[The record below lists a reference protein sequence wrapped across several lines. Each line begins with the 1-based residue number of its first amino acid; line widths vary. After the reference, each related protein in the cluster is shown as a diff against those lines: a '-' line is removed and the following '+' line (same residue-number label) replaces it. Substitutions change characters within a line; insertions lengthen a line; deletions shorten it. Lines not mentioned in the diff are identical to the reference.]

1 MAITKI
7 HAIKST
13 LGKALAYI
21 ENPDKTDGQ
30 MLVSGYNCEPQ
41 TASIDFEMT
50 AVLAHKA
57 RNLKRKRS
65 TNLAYHLIQS
75 FSPEDA
81 VTPEQAHELG
91 KKLAFEYTGGKYEY
105 VVATHIDKGHIHNHI
120 MLNAV
125 SFYDY
130 KTLRTVPYRTAR
142 QIRDISDRL
151 CMEAH
156 LSVIDDPQKIGQLY
170 PENAG
175 KKKSASNRT
184 EIRKRLDFCLERA
197 TDYSQFLSMAEG
209 LEITPTIRG
218 KHMSY
223 LLEGAGRAVRDNSL
237 SDTDTFTYAGI
248 CARLSDNAQEQKYLR
263 KTITGILRSATGMA
277 DFADKL
283 KTAGIETKVKKST
296 GQVLYRAAVL
306 DGAWVPEDALGSEFT
321 SEGIEYALKNGEVQ
335 IAEDAEITLID
346 RYQEL
351 TIQYP
356 EVCTA
361 AVKLSSRQ
369 ILSAG
374 KNGLVLQV
382 HDDNGNPAKLMVN
395 KSEVTTSPDGEIIFN
410 VGNDFSYD
418 LVYEDGTHGT
428 IRGAKLIQQIDEEN
442 NVLPLAVVLTEGQ
455 IKTMSLRG
463 VTIALPS
470 KGIERLFIPEKYVV
484 CNAANGQCAV
494 SLYPNHQYS
503 YIPTSGENKRN
514 SIQGDQ
520 LAAILG
526 VAINPSTENTTLS
539 RRIAAVERRMGIENA
554 KNLGKVLLG
563 MTSENMY
570 TAADYDKAILS
581 LGKKQIDLTNKIS
594 AIWTMDGDGEVRLT
608 IMASIAQD
616 ESRKTSERVKAGQKM
631 SREKG
636 VLYGSGNIIGYDRVD
651 GTYVINEEQAATVRR
666 IFNLYA
672 EGHGETTVAKMLI
685 EENRKDGGGGLSWT
699 ASKVSRVLRKPT
711 YKGYMTYNKS
721 HIDDFLSHN
730 RINHSEEDFV
740 LVKGNFEPIVS
751 EELWET
757 CNQIRSKRAA
767 FVKGKDGRAH
777 KFGVSFPQNKWT
789 KILFCDCGMRFQI
802 EGYDK
807 TANGGKN
814 MRLICARSKMFKKKD
829 AARALNGIPCPA
841 PYASEW
847 KLELMAREVFRT
859 VWKENAEDILG
870 LLRMLDANLNTT
882 GTPNDGNQL
891 ENKLSAL
898 NKELDDLVSQRASR
912 SITMDDFLSKSTEI
926 NNEIINVEGLLQ
938 SSIQEQRPKAR
949 LDMHSI
955 EAALSD
961 DASFPDGKIEPGFL
975 DRYANR
981 IVKSNNRY
989 IWMLQLMN
997 VQQIM
1002 PIQSERQPIAM
1013 VTYKSGVPYDIEQEQ
1028 IGKQDKESAGLDCAT
1043 ICRPQDFFLNMGRTT
1058 RKRKLVE
1065 WLESCQENQVSV
1077 LDEKI
1082 PLLSFAVDFVTA
1094 YEYQKARGIK
1104 IHPGLW
1110 KDMRVDIFL
1119 VKKEN

>member
-1 MAITKI
+1 MKTIAIANQKGGTGKTTT
-7 HAIKST
+7 AYN
-13 LGKALAYI
+13 LGIAL
-21 ENPDKTDGQ
+21 TQ
-30 MLVSGYNCEPQ
+30 QGYRVLMVDFDPQ
-41 TASIDFEMT
+41 G
-50 AVLAHKA
+50 
-57 RNLKRKRS
+57 NLS
-65 TNLAYHLIQS
+65 CYCGI
-75 FSPEDA
+75 P
-81 VTPEQAHELG
+81 PEQDLEQTITELLM
-91 KKLAFEYTGGKYEY
+91 KVAYEKPLSHRECVYQSKRTDDSAPQVDFIPSNLRLASFELAMGTMMCREVLLKTCLEQY
-105 VVATHIDKGHIHNHI
+105 
-120 MLNAV
+120 
-125 SFYDY
+125 SSQYDY
-130 KTLRTVPYRTAR
+130 CIIDCSPSVGLLLTNALSAANEVIIPMQAQPFSVVGMSQLTNSISSVQRKINPGLHIRGVLLTMTQHTKVSEHYAHDVRAKYGRTLRVFT
-142 QIRDISDRL
+142 
-151 CMEAH
+151 
-156 LSVIDDPQKIGQLY
+156 
-170 PENAG
+170 
-175 KKKSASNRT
+175 T
-184 EIRKRLDFCLERA
+184 EIPYNVKVQE
-197 TDYSQFLSMAEG
+197 SQAFAA
-209 LEITPTIRG
+209 PTILYEP
-218 KHMSY
+218 KSSS
-223 LLEGAGRAVRDNSL
+223 ARA
-237 SDTDTFTYAGI
+237 
-248 CARLSDNAQEQKYLR
+248 
-263 KTITGILRSATGMA
+263 
-277 DFADKL
+277 
-283 KTAGIETKVKKST
+283 
-296 GQVLYRAAVL
+296 
-306 DGAWVPEDALGSEFT
+306 
-321 SEGIEYALKNGEVQ
+321 
-335 IAEDAEITLID
+335 
-346 RYQEL
+346 
-351 TIQYP
+351 
-356 EVCTA
+356 
-361 AVKLSSRQ
+361 
-369 ILSAG
+369 
-374 KNGLVLQV
+374 
-382 HDDNGNPAKLMVN
+382 
-395 KSEVTTSPDGEIIFN
+395 
-410 VGNDFSYD
+410 
-418 LVYEDGTHGT
+418 
-428 IRGAKLIQQIDEEN
+428 
-442 NVLPLAVVLTEGQ
+442 
-455 IKTMSLRG
+455 
-463 VTIALPS
+463 
-470 KGIERLFIPEKYVV
+470 
-484 CNAANGQCAV
+484 
-494 SLYPNHQYS
+494 
-503 YIPTSGENKRN
+503 
-514 SIQGDQ
+514 
-520 LAAILG
+520 
-526 VAINPSTENTTLS
+526 
-539 RRIAAVERRMGIENA
+539 
-554 KNLGKVLLG
+554 
-563 MTSENMY
+563 
-570 TAADYDKAILS
+570 
-581 LGKKQIDLTNKIS
+581 
-594 AIWTMDGDGEVRLT
+594 
-608 IMASIAQD
+608 
-616 ESRKTSERVKAGQKM
+616 
-631 SREKG
+631 
-636 VLYGSGNIIGYDRVD
+636 
-651 GTYVINEEQAATVRR
+651 YVINEEQAATVRR

-898 NKELDDLVSQRASR
+898 NEELDDLVSQRASR

-975 DRYANR
+975 DRYTNR

-1028 IGKQDKESAGLDCAT
+1028 IGKQDKESAGPDCAT
-1043 ICRPQDFFLNMGRTT
+1043 ICRPQDFFLDMSRTK

>member
-1 MAITKI
+1 MTDYIGNYKNRPRRVVFYGRVSTEHEEQLSALGNQMEWYTDLALRNLNWTVVAQYIDEGITGTQMKKRPSFMRMI
-7 HAIKST
+7 EHAKEHRFDLIVTRELSR
-13 LGKALAYI
+13 
-21 ENPDKTDGQ
+21 
-30 MLVSGYNCEPQ
+30 
-41 TASIDFEMT
+41 F
-50 AVLAHKA
+50 A
-57 RNLKRKRS
+57 RN
-65 TNLAYHLIQS
+65 TV
-75 FSPEDA
+75 DA
-81 VTPEQAHELG
+81 
-91 KKLAFEYTGGKYEY
+91 
-105 VVATHIDKGHIHNHI
+105 
-120 MLNAV
+120 LNA
-125 SFYDY
+125 
-130 KTLRTVPYRTAR
+130 TR
-142 QIRDISDRL
+142 
-151 CMEAH
+151 E
-156 LSVIDDPQKIGQLY
+156 
-170 PENAG
+170 
-175 KKKSASNRT
+175 
-184 EIRKRLDFCLERA
+184 
-197 TDYSQFLSMAEG
+197 
-209 LEITPTIRG
+209 
-218 KHMSY
+218 
-223 LLEGAGRAVRDNSL
+223 
-237 SDTDTFTYAGI
+237 
-248 CARLSDNAQEQKYLR
+248 
-263 KTITGILRSATGMA
+263 
-277 DFADKL
+277 L
-283 KTAGIETKVKKST
+283 KQYGVEVYF
-296 GQVLYRAAVL
+296 VN
-306 DGAWVPEDALGSEFT
+306 DG
-321 SEGIEYALKNGEVQ
+321 
-335 IAEDAEITLID
+335 
-346 RYQEL
+346 
-351 TIQYP
+351 
-356 EVCTA
+356 
-361 AVKLSSRQ
+361 
-369 ILSAG
+369 
-374 KNGLVLQV
+374 
-382 HDDNGNPAKLMVN
+382 
-395 KSEVTTSPDGEIIFN
+395 
-410 VGNDFSYD
+410 
-418 LVYEDGTHGT
+418 
-428 IRGAKLIQQIDEEN
+428 
-442 NVLPLAVVLTEGQ
+442 
-455 IKTMSLRG
+455 
-463 VTIALPS
+463 
-470 KGIERLFIPEKYVV
+470 
-484 CNAANGQCAV
+484 
-494 SLYPNHQYS
+494 
-503 YIPTSGENKRN
+503 
-514 SIQGDQ
+514 
-520 LAAILG
+520 
-526 VAINPSTENTTLS
+526 
-539 RRIAAVERRMGIENA
+539 
-554 KNLGKVLLG
+554 
-563 MTSENMY
+563 
-570 TAADYDKAILS
+570 
-581 LGKKQIDLTNKIS
+581 
-594 AIWTMDGDGEVRLT
+594 IWTMDGDGEVRLT

-789 KILFCDCGMRFQI
+789 KILFCDCGKRFQI

-898 NKELDDLVSQRASR
+898 NEELDDLVSQRASR
-912 SITMDDFLSKSTEI
+912 SITMDDFLSRSTEI

-975 DRYANR
+975 DRYANQ

-1028 IGKQDKESAGLDCAT
+1028 IGKQDKESAGPDCAT
-1043 ICRPQDFFLNMGRTT
+1043 ICRPQDFFLNMSRTK

-1094 YEYQKARGIK
+1094 YEYQKSRGIK

-1119 VKKEN
+1119 VKKKIEKVVEKIRFAVLLCIRRFQTSEKVNSVLCCTALGKQRHDWIPRACQDARKHIAWLQSDARQSAGKGCLSGICRGRETHSYNDRSCRGGKTSTALLCRYGMTLDLLFESVNGNIIIRMRNRP

>member
-1 MAITKI
+1 MSELFTQ
-7 HAIKST
+7 T
-13 LGKALAYI
+13 
-21 ENPDKTDGQ
+21 DKQ
-30 MLVSGYNCEPQ
+30 
-41 TASIDFEMT
+41 
-50 AVLAHKA
+50 
-57 RNLKRKRS
+57 
-65 TNLAYHLIQS
+65 
-75 FSPEDA
+75 
-81 VTPEQAHELG
+81 
-91 KKLAFEYTGGKYEY
+91 KKLF
-105 VVATHIDKGHIHNHI
+105 
-120 MLNAV
+120 
-125 SFYDY
+125 
-130 KTLRTVPYRTAR
+130 
-142 QIRDISDRL
+142 
-151 CMEAH
+151 
-156 LSVIDDPQKIGQLY
+156 
-170 PENAG
+170 
-175 KKKSASNRT
+175 RT
-184 EIRKRLDFCLERA
+184 EENIVANIQTQFGMPHTGKDLLLDAKMGPNKDQSSRLDSEPDA
-197 TDYSQFLSMAEG
+197 
-209 LEITPTIRG
+209 
-218 KHMSY
+218 
-223 LLEGAGRAVRDNSL
+223 L
-237 SDTDTFTYAGI
+237 SDTGMSDDVGAGDTSGILHDSAGG
-248 CARLSDNAQEQKYLR
+248 NKN
-263 KTITGILRSATGMA
+263 TITGTNTPRSSRTSAYYDLLRSQHKNGHYKAPAYRVVDAIESPLQAGAGALNYHDDFDTDAVQNAGLHIAVAQTVVEGNIMAAAADSAFVIGKQTGNI
-277 DFADKL
+277 L
-283 KTAGIETKVKKST
+283 KDLKDETINAK
-296 GQVLYRAAVL
+296 
-306 DGAWVPEDALGSEFT
+306 DAL
-321 SEGIEYALKNGEVQ
+321 K
-335 IAEDAEITLID
+335 
-346 RYQEL
+346 
-351 TIQYP
+351 
-356 EVCTA
+356 
-361 AVKLSSRQ
+361 
-369 ILSAG
+369 AG
-374 KNGLVLQV
+374 
-382 HDDNGNPAKLMVN
+382 
-395 KSEVTTSPDGEIIFN
+395 
-410 VGNDFSYD
+410 
-418 LVYEDGTHGT
+418 
-428 IRGAKLIQQIDEEN
+428 
-442 NVLPLAVVLTEGQ
+442 
-455 IKTMSLRG
+455 
-463 VTIALPS
+463 
-470 KGIERLFIPEKYVV
+470 
-484 CNAANGQCAV
+484 
-494 SLYPNHQYS
+494 
-503 YIPTSGENKRN
+503 
-514 SIQGDQ
+514 
-520 LAAILG
+520 
-526 VAINPSTENTTLS
+526 
-539 RRIAAVERRMGIENA
+539 
-554 KNLGKVLLG
+554 GKVLRLQG
-563 MTSENMY
+563 GKSVVKIGDATLRSTEQY
-570 TAADYDKAILS
+570 LSSFQVSTDDFTGSVPGKVKEAA
-581 LGKKQIDLTNKIS
+581 
-594 AIWTMDGDGEVRLT
+594 
-608 IMASIAQD
+608 
-616 ESRKTSERVKAGQKM
+616 
-631 SREKG
+631 
-636 VLYGSGNIIGYDRVD
+636 NIIGYDRVD

-829 AARALNGIPCPA
+829 AARTLNGIPCPA

-870 LLRMLDANLNTT
+870 LLRTLDANLNTT
-882 GTPNDGNQL
+882 GTPNDGNQM

-898 NKELDDLVSQRASR
+898 NEELDNLVSQRASR

-975 DRYANR
+975 DRYTNR

-1028 IGKQDKESAGLDCAT
+1028 IGKQDKESAGPDCAT
-1043 ICRPQDFFLNMGRTT
+1043 ICRPQDFFLNMSRTK

-1065 WLESCQENQVSV
+1065 WLESCQENQVRV

>member
-1 MAITKI
+1 M
-7 HAIKST
+7 
-13 LGKALAYI
+13 
-21 ENPDKTDGQ
+21 
-30 MLVSGYNCEPQ
+30 
-41 TASIDFEMT
+41 
-50 AVLAHKA
+50 
-57 RNLKRKRS
+57 
-65 TNLAYHLIQS
+65 
-75 FSPEDA
+75 
-81 VTPEQAHELG
+81 
-91 KKLAFEYTGGKYEY
+91 
-105 VVATHIDKGHIHNHI
+105 
-120 MLNAV
+120 
-125 SFYDY
+125 
-130 KTLRTVPYRTAR
+130 
-142 QIRDISDRL
+142 
-151 CMEAH
+151 
-156 LSVIDDPQKIGQLY
+156 
-170 PENAG
+170 
-175 KKKSASNRT
+175 
-184 EIRKRLDFCLERA
+184 
-197 TDYSQFLSMAEG
+197 
-209 LEITPTIRG
+209 
-218 KHMSY
+218 
-223 LLEGAGRAVRDNSL
+223 
-237 SDTDTFTYAGI
+237 
-248 CARLSDNAQEQKYLR
+248 
-263 KTITGILRSATGMA
+263 
-277 DFADKL
+277 
-283 KTAGIETKVKKST
+283 
-296 GQVLYRAAVL
+296 
-306 DGAWVPEDALGSEFT
+306 
-321 SEGIEYALKNGEVQ
+321 
-335 IAEDAEITLID
+335 
-346 RYQEL
+346 
-351 TIQYP
+351 
-356 EVCTA
+356 
-361 AVKLSSRQ
+361 
-369 ILSAG
+369 
-374 KNGLVLQV
+374 
-382 HDDNGNPAKLMVN
+382 
-395 KSEVTTSPDGEIIFN
+395 
-410 VGNDFSYD
+410 
-418 LVYEDGTHGT
+418 
-428 IRGAKLIQQIDEEN
+428 
-442 NVLPLAVVLTEGQ
+442 
-455 IKTMSLRG
+455 
-463 VTIALPS
+463 
-470 KGIERLFIPEKYVV
+470 
-484 CNAANGQCAV
+484 
-494 SLYPNHQYS
+494 
-503 YIPTSGENKRN
+503 
-514 SIQGDQ
+514 
-520 LAAILG
+520 
-526 VAINPSTENTTLS
+526 
-539 RRIAAVERRMGIENA
+539 
-554 KNLGKVLLG
+554 
-563 MTSENMY
+563 
-570 TAADYDKAILS
+570 
-581 LGKKQIDLTNKIS
+581 
-594 AIWTMDGDGEVRLT
+594 T

-651 GTYVINEEQAATVRR
+651 GTYVINKEQAATVRR

-740 LVKGNFEPIVS
+740 LVKGDFELKGDFEPIVS

-898 NKELDDLVSQRASR
+898 NEELDDLVSQRASR
-912 SITMDDFLSKSTEI
+912 SITMDDFLSRSTEI

-938 SSIQEQRPKAR
+938 SSIQEQRPEAR

-1028 IGKQDKESAGLDCAT
+1028 IGKQDKESAGPDCAT
-1043 ICRPQDFFLNMGRTT
+1043 ICRPQDFFLNMSRTK

-1077 LDEKI
+1077 LDEKM

-1119 VKKEN
+1119 VKKENREIQKEYL

>member
-1 MAITKI
+1 MKTIAIANQKGGAGKTTT
-7 HAIKST
+7 AYN
-13 LGKALAYI
+13 LGIAL
-21 ENPDKTDGQ
+21 TQ
-30 MLVSGYNCEPQ
+30 QGYRVLMVDFDPQ
-41 TASIDFEMT
+41 G
-50 AVLAHKA
+50 
-57 RNLKRKRS
+57 NLS
-65 TNLAYHLIQS
+65 CYCGI
-75 FSPEDA
+75 P
-81 VTPEQAHELG
+81 PEQDLEQTITELLM
-91 KKLAFEYTGGKYEY
+91 KVAYEKPLSHRECVYQSKRTDDSAPQVDFIPSNLRLASFELAMGTMMCREVLLKTCLEQY
-105 VVATHIDKGHIHNHI
+105 
-120 MLNAV
+120 
-125 SFYDY
+125 SSQYDY
-130 KTLRTVPYRTAR
+130 CIIDCSPSVGLLLTNALSAANEVIIPMQAQPFSVVGMSQLTNSISSVQRKINPGLHIRGVLLTMTQHTKVSEHYAHDVRAKYGRTLHVFT
-142 QIRDISDRL
+142 
-151 CMEAH
+151 
-156 LSVIDDPQKIGQLY
+156 
-170 PENAG
+170 
-175 KKKSASNRT
+175 T
-184 EIRKRLDFCLERA
+184 EIPYNVKVQE
-197 TDYSQFLSMAEG
+197 SQA
-209 LEITPTIRG
+209 
-218 KHMSY
+218 
-223 LLEGAGRAVRDNSL
+223 
-237 SDTDTFTYAGI
+237 
-248 CARLSDNAQEQKYLR
+248 
-263 KTITGILRSATGMA
+263 
-277 DFADKL
+277 
-283 KTAGIETKVKKST
+283 
-296 GQVLYRAAVL
+296 
-306 DGAWVPEDALGSEFT
+306 
-321 SEGIEYALKNGEVQ
+321 
-335 IAEDAEITLID
+335 
-346 RYQEL
+346 
-351 TIQYP
+351 
-356 EVCTA
+356 
-361 AVKLSSRQ
+361 
-369 ILSAG
+369 
-374 KNGLVLQV
+374 
-382 HDDNGNPAKLMVN
+382 
-395 KSEVTTSPDGEIIFN
+395 
-410 VGNDFSYD
+410 
-418 LVYEDGTHGT
+418 
-428 IRGAKLIQQIDEEN
+428 
-442 NVLPLAVVLTEGQ
+442 
-455 IKTMSLRG
+455 
-463 VTIALPS
+463 
-470 KGIERLFIPEKYVV
+470 
-484 CNAANGQCAV
+484 
-494 SLYPNHQYS
+494 
-503 YIPTSGENKRN
+503 
-514 SIQGDQ
+514 
-520 LAAILG
+520 
-526 VAINPSTENTTLS
+526 
-539 RRIAAVERRMGIENA
+539 
-554 KNLGKVLLG
+554 
-563 MTSENMY
+563 
-570 TAADYDKAILS
+570 
-581 LGKKQIDLTNKIS
+581 
-594 AIWTMDGDGEVRLT
+594 
-608 IMASIAQD
+608 
-616 ESRKTSERVKAGQKM
+616 
-631 SREKG
+631 
-636 VLYGSGNIIGYDRVD
+636 
-651 GTYVINEEQAATVRR
+651 YVINEEQAATVRR

-730 RINHSEEDFV
+730 RINHSEENFV

-898 NKELDDLVSQRASR
+898 NEELDDLVSQRASR
-912 SITMDDFLSKSTEI
+912 SITMDDFLSRSTEI

-961 DASFPDGKIEPGFL
+961 DASFLDGKIEPGFL

-1028 IGKQDKESAGLDCAT
+1028 IGKQDKESAGPDCAT
-1043 ICRPQDFFLNMGRTT
+1043 ICRPQDFFLNMSRTK

-1065 WLESCQENQVSV
+1065 WLESCQENQVRV

-1119 VKKEN
+1119 VKKENREIQKEYL

>member
-1 MAITKI
+1 MTKKTSPAYRASKEETIPINKLHPFSNHPFHIRHDLEFSELVDSISESGIITPIIVRPKVGVGYEVI
-7 HAIKST
+7 
-13 LGKALAYI
+13 
-21 ENPDKTDGQ
+21 
-30 MLVSGYNCEPQ
+30 SGHRRWEAC
-41 TASIDFEMT
+41 
-50 AVLAHKA
+50 K
-57 RNLKRKRS
+57 
-65 TNLAYHLIQS
+65 
-75 FSPEDA
+75 
-81 VTPEQAHELG
+81 ELG
-91 KKLAFEYTGGKYEY
+91 IESIPARVEY
-105 VVATHIDKGHIHNHI
+105 
-120 MLNAV
+120 
-125 SFYDY
+125 
-130 KTLRTVPYRTAR
+130 
-142 QIRDISDRL
+142 
-151 CMEAH
+151 
-156 LSVIDDPQKIGQLY
+156 IDDD
-170 PENAG
+170 E
-175 KKKSASNRT
+175 
-184 EIRKRLDFCLERA
+184 A
-197 TDYSQFLSMAEG
+197 T
-209 LEITPTIRG
+209 I
-218 KHMSY
+218 
-223 LLEGAGRAVRDNSL
+223 
-237 SDTDTFTYAGI
+237 
-248 CARLSDNAQEQKYLR
+248 
-263 KTITGILRSATGMA
+263 
-277 DFADKL
+277 
-283 KTAGIETKVKKST
+283 
-296 GQVLYRAAVL
+296 
-306 DGAWVPEDALGSEFT
+306 
-321 SEGIEYALKNGEVQ
+321 
-335 IAEDAEITLID
+335 
-346 RYQEL
+346 
-351 TIQYP
+351 
-356 EVCTA
+356 
-361 AVKLSSRQ
+361 
-369 ILSAG
+369 
-374 KNGLVLQV
+374 
-382 HDDNGNPAKLMVN
+382 LMVN
-395 KSEVTTSPDGEIIFN
+395 SN
-410 VGNDFSYD
+410 
-418 LVYEDGTHGT
+418 
-428 IRGAKLIQQIDEEN
+428 IQREH
-442 NVLPLAVVLTEGQ
+442 VLPSEKAFAYKMRMEAMKHQGKATSSQLGT
-455 IKTMSLRG
+455 KLR
-463 VTIALPS
+463 
-470 KGIERLFIPEKYVV
+470 
-484 CNAANGQCAV
+484 
-494 SLYPNHQYS
+494 
-503 YIPTSGENKRN
+503 
-514 SIQGDQ
+514 
-520 LAAILG
+520 
-526 VAINPSTENTTLS
+526 TLD
-539 RRIAAVERRMGIENA
+539 AMG
-554 KNLGKVLLG
+554 K
-563 MTSENMY
+563 
-570 TAADYDKAILS
+570 
-581 LGKKQIDLTNKIS
+581 
-594 AIWTMDGDGEVRLT
+594 EV
-608 IMASIAQD
+608 D
-616 ESRKTSERVKAGQKM
+616 ESRNQIHRYIRLTYLIPSILQMVD
-631 SREKG
+631 
-636 VLYGSGNIIGYDRVD
+636 GSGNIIGYDRVD

-829 AARALNGIPCPA
+829 AARTLNGIPCPA

-870 LLRMLDANLNTT
+870 LLRTLDANLNTT
-882 GTPNDGNQL
+882 DTPNDGNQL

-898 NKELDDLVSQRASR
+898 NEELDDLVSQRASR

-975 DRYANR
+975 DRYTNR

-1028 IGKQDKESAGLDCAT
+1028 IGKQDKESAGPDCAT
-1043 ICRPQDFFLNMGRTT
+1043 ICRPQDFFLNMSRTK